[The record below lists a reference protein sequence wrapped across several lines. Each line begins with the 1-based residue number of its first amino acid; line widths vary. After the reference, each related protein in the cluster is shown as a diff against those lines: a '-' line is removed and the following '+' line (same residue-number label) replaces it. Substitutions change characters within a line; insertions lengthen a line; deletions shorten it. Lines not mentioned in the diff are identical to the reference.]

1 MTTVALL
8 LAVLTWIAAG
18 AITLLKR
25 KWGSLA
31 VGLFFVPVWIVGRC
45 GLPGPTHGGR
55 AASTRSSGAS
65 GRAGE
70 KAVVDTAGLLS
81 PRSPHPCSS
90 SPGSSGS

>member
-31 VGLFFVPVWIVGRC
+31 VGLFFVPVWIVAALR
-45 GLPGPTHGGR
+45 LARPDSWWARRFYSKQRRER
-55 AASTRSSGAS
+55 ARRRESSG
-65 GRAGE
+65 RYR
-70 KAVVDTAGLLS
+70 GLVIAALAD
-81 PRSPHPCSS
+81 PCSS